1 MKKRLYLITTLILSV
16 AALSLSSCLKDPRA
30 QDFSNVGAEVEL
42 PLAATYYNKL
52 VPAALPITATAQTI
66 TLVVNVAAP
75 KPLGSALPVTLVID
89 QAALDAYNTANSTS
103 YTLLPAADYS
113 IASLKVTIPAG
124 QHTVNVPISV
134 NTSLIDP
141 SGQFILPL
149 TLTDASGQKI
159 SIYKTLLYNVQAKN
173 KYDMDYAATGYVFHP
188 SAARSIDDTYR
199 LATVGANRNE
209 APLADL
215 GAANYFFD
223 FDIVPGAGTTATLAN
238 WAAAGACPPAPAS
251 GFLTADNPAGVDY
264 SLSTDGDTGAPPV
277 ELPGGTVYNKTIYNN
292 TYDSSTQTFWMHF
305 GYGTGSSGPSGW
317 TRQFYMKLVA
327 K

>member
-30 QDFSNVGAEVEL
+30 QDFSNVGAEIEL

-75 KPLGSALPVTLVID
+75 KPLGSALPVTLIID

-141 SGQFILPL
+141 SAQYVLPL
-149 TLTDASGQKI
+149 TLSDASGQKI

-173 KYDMDYAATGYVFHP
+173 KYDADYATTGYLFHP
-188 SAARSIDDTYR
+188 SASRAIDDTYHV
-199 LATVGANRNE
+199 ATVGATRNE
-209 APLADL
+209 SPVGDL
-215 GAANYFFD
+215 GASNYFFD
-223 FDIVPGAGTTATLAN
+223 FDIVPGAGTVATLAN
-238 WAAAGACPPAPAS
+238 WTAVGNCPAAPAS
-251 GFLTADNPAGVDY
+251 GFMTIEGGVDFTQY
-264 SLSTDGDTGAPPV
+264 KDGDGNVPAD
-277 ELPGGTVYNKTIYNN
+277 LPGGPVYNTTIYNN
-292 TYDSSTQTFWMHF
+292 TYDSSTQTFWMHY
-305 GYGTGSSGPSGW
+305 GYQTGSSGQTAY
-317 TRQFYMKLVA
+317 TRIIYEKMVA
-327 K
+327 Q